1 MKSLGYI
8 KKELNIREILLKLF
22 REFKEM
28 LKMQI

>member
-1 MKSLGYI
+1 MKSLDHI